1 MSDRSST
8 GLKLLAPS
16 LFVLLWSTGY
26 IGARLGAPHSEP
38 LSFLTVRFAIAAGL
52 LAAIAVIARAK
63 WPDARSALHA
73 FVVGVLI
80 HGFYLGGVF
89 WAIDRGMPAG
99 VAALIVG
106 LQPVLTALAAGPALG
121 ERITPKHWMGLAI
134 GLVGVALVL
143 APKLDVAD
151 AGITIATIVPT
162 VIGTVAIT
170 IGTVYQKRFATGTDL
185 MTGGVFQYVGA
196 LAVVGIGALAHENFE
211 ITWTGEF
218 IIALVWLILALSIG
232 AITLLMLLIRAG
244 AVSRIASLF
253 YLVPAMTALIAF
265 FLFGETLNW
274 IQLSGMAVTAV
285 AVALVARAK

>member
-1 MSDRSST
+1 MSNPPST
-8 GLKLLAPS
+8 RLTLLAPS

-38 LSFLTVRFAIAAGL
+38 LSFLTIRFSIAVGL
-52 LAAIAVIARAK
+52 LAVVAVIARAK
-63 WPDARSALHA
+63 WPSAIDAGHA
-73 FVVGVLI
+73 MVVGTLI
-80 HGFYLGGVF
+80 HGIYLGGVF

-106 LQPVLTALAAGPALG
+106 LQPVLTALVAGPILG
-121 ERITPKHWMGLAI
+121 ERIGSKHWSGLAI
-134 GLVGVALVL
+134 GLVGVAMVL
-143 APKLDVAD
+143 APKLDVANQ
-151 AGITIATIVPT
+151 GISIATIVPT

-185 MTGGVFQYVGA
+185 MTGGVFQYIGA
-196 LAVVGIGALAHENFE
+196 LAVVGIGALIVERFE
-211 ITWTGEF
+211 IAWTGEF
-218 IIALVWLILALSIG
+218 IIALAWLVLVLSIG
-232 AITLLMLLIRAG
+232 AISLLMLLIRAG

-274 IQLSGMAVTAV
+274 VQLAGMAVTAI

>member
-8 GLKLLAPS
+8 GLTLLAPS

-274 IQLSGMAVTAV
+274 IQLSGMAVTAI